1 MNWFLIA
8 ISAIF
13 VNNILLAQYLGN
25 CPFMGVSK
33 RLATSL
39 GMGAAVVFVAT
50 MASIFT
56 WFIYHYIMVPYGIE
70 YMQTLIFI
78 LVIASLV
85 QFVEIFLKKQ
95 SRAIYNALGIYLP
108 LITTNCAV
116 MGIALLNIKNEHSFL
131 EMLIFSIASA
141 VGFALALIL
150 FAGIRERMITTP
162 IPQVL
167 RGTAIAL
174 IMAGIMSLRFH
185 GFCGHGQ
192 LESAQREVGS
202 TFKHE

>member
-33 RLATSL
+33 RLSTAL
-39 GMGAAVVFVAT
+39 GMGAAVIFVAT
-50 MASIFT
+50 LASVFT
-56 WFIYHYIMVPYGIE
+56 WIIYHYVMVPYGIE

-78 LVIASLV
+78 LVIAALV
-85 QFVEIFLKKQ
+85 QFVEIFLKKK

-116 MGIALLNIKNEHSFL
+116 MGIALLNIKNENGFF
-131 EMLIFSIASA
+131 EMLVFSFASA
-141 VGFALALIL
+141 VGFSLALIL

-162 IPQVL
+162 IPIVL

-174 IMAGIMSLRFH
+174 IMAGIMSLAFM
-185 GFCGHGQ
+185 GFAGM
-192 LESAQREVGS
+192 GS
-202 TFKHE
+202 

>member
-33 RLATSL
+33 RLSTSL
-39 GMGAAVVFVAT
+39 GMGAAVIFVAT

-56 WFIYHYIMVPYGIE
+56 WIIYHYIMVPYGIE

-95 SRAIYNALGIYLP
+95 SKAIYNALGIYLP

-116 MGIALLNIKNEHSFL
+116 MGIALLNIKNEHSFF

-174 IMAGIMSLRFH
+174 IMAGIMSLAFM
-185 GFCGHGQ
+185 GFAGM
-192 LESAQREVGS
+192 GS
-202 TFKHE
+202 

>member
-1 MNWFLIA
+1 MNLFLIA
-8 ISAIF
+8 ITAIF

-33 RLATSL
+33 RLSTAL
-39 GMGAAVVFVAT
+39 GMGAAVVFVVAL
-50 MASIFT
+50 ASIFT
-56 WFIYHYIMVPYGIE
+56 WIIYHYIMAPYGIE

-78 LVIASLV
+78 LVIAALV
-85 QFVEIFLKKQ
+85 QFVEIFLKKK
-95 SRAIYNALGIYLP
+95 SRGIYNALGIFLP

-116 MGIALLNIKNEHSFL
+116 MGIALLNIKNELGFV
-131 EMLIFSIASA
+131 EMVIFSVASA

-162 IPQVL
+162 IPQVF

-174 IMAGIMSLRFH
+174 IMAGIMSLAFM
-185 GFCGHGQ
+185 GFAGMG
-192 LESAQREVGS
+192 G
-202 TFKHE
+202 